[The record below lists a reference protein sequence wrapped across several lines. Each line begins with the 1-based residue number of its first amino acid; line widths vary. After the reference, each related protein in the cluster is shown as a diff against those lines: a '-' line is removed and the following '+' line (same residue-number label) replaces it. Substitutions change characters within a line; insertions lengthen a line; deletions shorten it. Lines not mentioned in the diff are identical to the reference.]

1 MSSVYIQGAVSP
13 LTKIF
18 NWEKWLAK
26 YPDPDFAEFIQDGIH
41 EGFRI
46 GFQKRVELKGAS
58 QNLPS
63 ASQGSCDGVYRKG
76 MRGRESQESGRSGW

>member
-1 MSSVYIQGAVSP
+1 MSPVYIRGAVSP
-13 LTKIF
+13 LTRKIF

-26 YPDPDFAEFIQDGIH
+26 HPDPDFAGFILDGIC

-63 ASQGSCDGVYRKG
+63 VNAHKEVV
-76 MRGRESQESGRSGW
+76 RE